1 VNVIEYSEKSA
12 FVQVDTLKILF
23 LDIVWPLYLADG
35 SLIHRYELVS
45 NLALLDNEIH
55 IFTTD
60 KASLSNISNI
70 HCHYVPPGSFF
81 SLTGNYFRRYV
92 NLLSSE
98 TFDVLYTRNPNFGF
112 LSGIF
117 FKSRLREMVFE
128 LNGIPEDESSL
139 FRTKNKEGNLPQQ
152 GKKSGFLFLKAY
164 LTVHSRINR
173 FILKKALEFSDRIIA
188 VTPGIKANIEK
199 IYSIQS
205 EKIVVVSNG
214 ANTSLFKPLDQRDC
228 RKELNLDPEI
238 FYVCFVGNLAPWQGL
253 EYLVK
258 AATSILTRFPECRFL
273 IVGDGVMK
281 NELLKLSR
289 ELGVVDKFIF
299 TGVVAYDRVPI
310 YINASDVC
318 TAPFIFAR
326 NAKIGL
332 SPLKLYEYMAC
343 GKPVV
348 ASNISGV
355 SDALEASKGGIPVL
369 PENPDALA
377 EAVLKLLE
385 NPDLRSKLGS
395 KGLSYVTENY
405 SWYSVAKQVDR
416 VCKSGLQD

>member
-1 VNVIEYSEKSA
+1 M
-12 FVQVDTLKILF
+12 
-23 LDIVWPLYLADG
+23 VWPLYLADG

-45 NLALLDNEIH
+45 NLARLDNEIH

-81 SLTGNYFRRYV
+81 YLTVNYFRSSI

-112 LSGIF
+112 LSGTF
-117 FKSRLREMVFE
+117 CKSRFKKLVYE

-139 FRTKNKEGNLPQQ
+139 FRTKSDEEKLSKQ
-152 GKKSGFLFLKAY
+152 GKKNGFSFSKAY
-164 LTVHSRINR
+164 LNGHAKLKL
-173 FILKKALEFSDRIIA
+173 FILKKALGFSDKIIA
-188 VTPGIKANIEK
+188 VTQGIKTNLENVYNIPGDK
-199 IYSIQS
+199 II
-205 EKIVVVSNG
+205 VVSNG
-214 ANTSLFKPLDQRDC
+214 ANTSLFKPLDQGNC
-228 RKELNLDPEI
+228 RKELGLDPEI
-238 FYVCFVGNLAPWQGL
+238 PCVCFVGNLAPWQGI

-258 AATSILTRFPECRFL
+258 AAPSILSCFPDCRFL

-289 ELGVVDKFIF
+289 ELGVDDSFIF
-299 TGVVAYDRVPI
+299 TGVVAYDRVPM
-310 YINASDVC
+310 YINASDIC

-348 ASNISGV
+348 ASDISGV
-355 SDALEASKGGIPVL
+355 SDALEASEGGVPVC
-369 PENPDALA
+369 PENPGALA
-377 EAVLKLLE
+377 EAVVKLLRD
-385 NPDLRSKLGS
+385 PDLRNKLGS

-416 VCKSGLQD
+416 VCKLGLKG

>member
-1 VNVIEYSEKSA
+1 MGFCE
-12 FVQVDTLKILF
+12 VDILKILF

-45 NLALLDNEIH
+45 NLARLDNEVH

-60 KASLSNISNI
+60 RASLSDISNI

-81 SLTGNYFRRYV
+81 SLTVNYFRSYT

-112 LSGIF
+112 LSGILC
-117 FKSRLREMVFE
+117 KSRYRELIYE
-128 LNGIPEDESSL
+128 LNGIPEDESIL
-139 FRTKNKEGNLPQQ
+139 FRTTNEDASLSQQ
-152 GKKSGFLFLKAY
+152 RKKGSFSFSKAF
-164 LTVHSRINR
+164 LTVNSRIKL
-173 FILKKALEFSDRIIA
+173 FVLKKALEFSDRIIA
-188 VTPGIKANIEK
+188 VTPGIKSNLEK
-199 IYSIQS
+199 IYSIPG

-214 ANTSLFKPLDQRDC
+214 ANTSLFKPLDQKDC
-228 RKELNLDPEI
+228 RKELNLDPNI

-258 AATSILTRFPECRFL
+258 AAPSILSRFPKCRFL

-281 NELLKLSR
+281 KELLKLSR
-289 ELGVVDKFIF
+289 ELGVEDRFIF
-299 TGVVAYDRVPI
+299 TGVVAYNRVPI

-318 TAPFIFAR
+318 TAPFILAR

-355 SDALEASKGGIPVL
+355 SDALEASRGGVPVL
-369 PENPDALA
+369 PENPGALS
-377 EAVLKLLE
+377 EAVIKLLE

-405 SWYSVAKQVDR
+405 SWYSVAKQVDW
-416 VCKSGLQD
+416 VCKSGLQG